1 METLLIIVG
10 AICIIGGLLGSFIPI
25 LPGTPVTYCGLLA
38 LQLAHQP
45 FSATF
50 MIVWALIVAAIM
62 ILDNVIP
69 AYGTKR
75 FGGSAYG
82 IWGSIIG
89 LVIGIFFFPPFG
101 LIMGPLVGAFAG
113 ELLGGQ
119 SSDRAFKSALGSFA
133 GLLVNTLMKV
143 IASGIMGYYFFINA
157 F

>member
-1 METLLIIVG
+1 METILIIVG
-10 AICIIGGLLGSFIPI
+10 ALLIAAGFVGSFLPV
-25 LPGTPVTYCGLLA
+25 LPGAPVTYCGLLT
-38 LQLAHQP
+38 LQLATQP
-45 FSATF
+45 FSTSF
-50 MIVWALIVAAIM
+50 LVVWAILVAAIM

-69 AYGTKR
+69 AYGTKK

-101 LIMGPLVGAFAG
+101 IIFGPLAGAFAG
-113 ELLGGQ
+113 ELIGGKT
-119 SSDRAFKSALGSFA
+119 SDRALKSALGSFA

-143 IASGIMGYYFFINA
+143 IASGVMGYYFFVNA